1 MDNDSKVEIGDHKQ
15 SHKRDLTVHGIPY
28 SEHSSFPEL
37 VECIDC
43 LKPTSEQQV
52 ALLLNALKRKGL
64 EGTGTC

>member
-43 LKPTSEQQV
+43 LKRQSESSPRSLYRRV
-52 ALLLNALKRKGL
+52 SNKSPFS
-64 EGTGTC
+64 